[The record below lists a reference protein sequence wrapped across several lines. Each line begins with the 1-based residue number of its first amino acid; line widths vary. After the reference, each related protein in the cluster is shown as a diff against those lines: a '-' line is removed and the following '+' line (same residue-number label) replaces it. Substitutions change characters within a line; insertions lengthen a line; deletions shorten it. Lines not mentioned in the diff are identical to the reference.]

1 MPKQRL
7 FFLTYAAPL
16 HKTFLPQAFSIIIF
30 ETKLLVHKAKNKINA
45 HKNLGG
51 LILDICEGQTKFIIE
66 YSKFISHKNSIITH
80 MYYTSHQFN

>member
-7 FFLTYAAPL
+7 LFFLTCAAPL

-45 HKNLGG
+45 HKNLVG
-51 LILDICEGQTKFIIE
+51 LILDICEGQTVYFE

>member
-7 FFLTYAAPL
+7 LCFLTYAAPL
-16 HKTFLPQAFSIIIF
+16 QKTFLPQAFSIIIF

-45 HKNLGG
+45 HKNLVG
-51 LILDICEGQTKFIIE
+51 LILYICKDKVYFE
-66 YSKFISHKNSIITH
+66 YFKLISHKNSIITH